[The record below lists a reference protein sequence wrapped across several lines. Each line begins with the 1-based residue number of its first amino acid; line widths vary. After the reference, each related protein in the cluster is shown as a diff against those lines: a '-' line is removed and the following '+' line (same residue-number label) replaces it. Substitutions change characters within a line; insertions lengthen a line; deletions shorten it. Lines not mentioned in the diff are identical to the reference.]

1 MTPTVSIVI
10 LTYNSA
16 RHLPALFE
24 SLHDQTYQSLEIIVV
39 DNASSDGTVAWLN
52 TQEILPIQFIQNS
65 ENVWFAKGNNQGIQ
79 QATGEFIYICNDDIV
94 LTSTAIERL
103 VQRMNQDSFF
113 VQIGRAHVFTPIT
126 PTSPI
131 PPSH

>member
-39 DNASSDGTVAWLN
+39 DNASS
-52 TQEILPIQFIQNS
+52 S
-65 ENVWFAKGNNQGIQ
+65 
-79 QATGEFIYICNDDIV
+79 
-94 LTSTAIERL
+94 
-103 VQRMNQDSFF
+103 
-113 VQIGRAHVFTPIT
+113 
-126 PTSPI
+126 
-131 PPSH
+131 